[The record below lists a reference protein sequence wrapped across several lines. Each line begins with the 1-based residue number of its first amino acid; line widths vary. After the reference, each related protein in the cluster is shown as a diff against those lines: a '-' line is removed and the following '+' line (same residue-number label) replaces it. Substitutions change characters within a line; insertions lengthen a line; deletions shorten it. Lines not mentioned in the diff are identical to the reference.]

1 MLVGGFLAGGR
12 SPGAAQS
19 GGSWS
24 LSSSSLQSGFGVERR
39 ALVLGGLD
47 GWLARGRRWQTDSG
61 VG

>member
-1 MLVGGFLAGGR
+1 MLPSLVAAGPCPAR
-12 SPGAAQS
+12 P
-19 GGSWS
+19 WIPM
-24 LSSSSLQSGFGVERR
+24 QSGFGVERR